1 MCAASADPSSA
12 APAGYPAIK
21 SANWI
26 AADHADGRIMVWLM
40 HEGEARQQVSAQS
53 SGELMA
59 DVTAVISE
67 LRDCPADTP
76 ILLSDD
82 SLRGGDTGTITVP
95 AKVAARPMGDATLGT
110 HPLRL
115 LGGLSQATPPAVM
128 RGACNRIAGFL
139 SLNPDWD
146 GVICVAGATTHW
158 ALISANEVVS
168 FQSFLTPQLWHGLAP
183 CLGIGGTPVYDR
195 AQRAEL
201 TASMDTVQSKPE
213 ALAARL
219 AELQATQ
226 GAQGNTGAARL
237 WGLLLGA
244 ELSAARPYWLGQ
256 NIALIAPAPLDTL
269 YQAAL
274 DHQGV
279 PVTRTDADRMAL
291 AGLVSAWR
299 AMTS

>member
-12 APAGYPAIK
+12 SPAGHSAIK

-26 AADHADGRIMVWLM
+26 AADHADGRITAWLM
-40 HEGEARQQVSAQS
+40 HEGEARQQVSAGS

-59 DVTAVISE
+59 DVTAVISQ
-67 LRDCPADTP
+67 LHDCAADTP

-95 AKVAARPMGDATLGT
+95 AKIAERPMGDATLGG
-110 HPLRL
+110 HPLRV

-168 FQSFLTPQLWHGLAP
+168 FQSFMTSQLWQGLAASLN
-183 CLGIGGTPVYDR
+183 LGDTPAYDR
-195 AQRAEL
+195 TQRAEL

-226 GAQGNTGAARL
+226 GAHGNTDAARL

-256 NIALIAPAPLDTL
+256 NIALIAPPPLDTL

-279 PVTRTDADRMAL
+279 PVTQTDADRMAL

-299 AMTS
+299 AMTT